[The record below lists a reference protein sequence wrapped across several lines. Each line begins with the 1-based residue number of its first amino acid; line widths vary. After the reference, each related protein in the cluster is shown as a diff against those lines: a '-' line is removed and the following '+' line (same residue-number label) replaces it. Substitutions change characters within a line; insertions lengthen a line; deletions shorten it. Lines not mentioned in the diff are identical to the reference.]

1 MTQRRKVSVVQE
13 DAIELQRQVLCQER
27 EKGGMRDR
35 ERVLPRSFRPK
46 SVGGEHF
53 DGRESCA
60 NQEIHA
66 DNNEPLNP
74 LECAAQTRPKRKRA
88 EW

>member
-1 MTQRRKVSVVQE
+1 MTQGRKVSVVQKNAVE
-13 DAIELQRQVLCQER
+13 FQRQVLCQER
-27 EKGGMRDR
+27 EKGGMQDG
-35 ERVLPRSFRPK
+35 ERVLSRSLEPK

-66 DNNEPLNP
+66 GSNESLNP
-74 LECAAQTRPKRKRA
+74 LECTAQRMPKRKYA